1 MTMRF
6 SPLVISLFTFAAI
19 MAGVFAGAALQKV
32 LPKQHLSDESKETTK
47 IGAGF
52 IATLAALVLGLLIAS
67 SKSSFDLKSEEVER
81 SSAKIILLDRELRQY
96 GAEAKQV
103 RDLLRDALIAKHR
116 ITWVESEA
124 RAATR
129 ADAPRLPQQLGIE
142 QIRAQLVALVPANDE
157 QRSLRSAALAIVD
170 ELTQM
175 RWLLI
180 EQSTTEISTPMLVVL
195 IIWLVVVAGCLSI
208 YAPRNGT
215 VLAVAVLCSMSASC
229 AIFLIMEM
237 YQPFGGFISISDAP
251 IRTAI
256 SYVSQ

>member
-1 MTMRF
+1 MRF
-6 SPLVISLFTFAAI
+6 SPLLISLFSFAAI
-19 MAGVFAGAALQKV
+19 MGGIFAGAALQKV
-32 LPKQHLSDESKETTK
+32 LPKQHLSDESKEMAK

-67 SKSSFDLKSEEVER
+67 SKSSYDTKSEEVER
-81 SSAKIILLDRELRQY
+81 SSAKIILLDRDLRQY
-96 GAEAKQV
+96 GEQAKPV
-103 RDLLRDALIAKHR
+103 RHLLREVLVVKHK

-124 RAATR
+124 RAASR

-142 QIRAQLVALVPANDE
+142 QIRTQIVALVPTTDE
-157 QRSLRSAALAIVD
+157 QRSLRTAALSVID

-180 EQSTTEISTPMLVVL
+180 EQSTAAISTPMLVVM
-195 IIWLVVVAGCLSI
+195 IIWLVVVAGCLAI

-215 VLAVAVLCSMSASC
+215 VLAVAVLCSLSASC

-237 YQPFGGFISISDAP
+237 YEPFGGFISISDAP

-256 SYVSQ
+256 NYISQ

>member
-1 MTMRF
+1 M
-6 SPLVISLFTFAAI
+6 LISVFAFAAI
-19 MAGVFAGAALQKV
+19 MGGVFAGSALQKM
-32 LPKQHLSDESKETTK
+32 LPKPHLADDSKDMAK

-67 SKSSFDLKSEEVER
+67 SKSSFDTKSEEVER

-96 GAEAKQV
+96 GAQAKPV
-103 RDLLRDALIAKHR
+103 RDLLRDVLVTRHH

-124 RAATR
+124 KAASE
-129 ADAPRLPQQLGIE
+129 AAAPKLPQQLGVE
-142 QIRAQLVALVPANDE
+142 QIRALIVALVPADDE
-157 QRSLRSAALAIVD
+157 QRSLRTAALSVVD

-175 RWLLI
+175 RWLLV
-180 EQSTTEISTPMLVVL
+180 EQSTAAISTPMLVVL
-195 IIWLVVVAGCLSI
+195 VIWLVVVAGCLAI

-215 VLAVAVLCSMSASC
+215 MLAVAVLCGLSASC

-237 YQPFGGFISISDAP
+237 YEPFGGLISISDAP

-256 SYVSQ
+256 NYISQ